1 MIMTVWLRT
10 TLLALGLSSAS
21 LAIAQ
26 ESPADWRWF
35 EVEVLAF
42 KQAPTSDAEAFPWHP
57 PRQIEARHD
66 PISGYYA
73 PNFFA
78 LLNDL
83 PLCPSTD
90 ETLTI
95 RPVFCAQSDEVD
107 PFGHPWYQPSRI
119 LSGFEQAPAQ
129 VIDGSGGD
137 MLTSSGPYLMPA
149 ETHLF
154 NDFRE
159 QLMRRNVGTPLLHVT
174 YRTPVFTR
182 SEGYT
187 VRLFGGRNFGQEFLP
202 SGYEQ
207 PPFALIESATADEEQ
222 QPQLF
227 EELEAL
233 LSRVNQQEIQISYRD
248 HGTPNPPPLIPER
261 SRSQRAVPVW
271 ELDGTLHIYLVG
283 NYLHIDSDLEL
294 RSPQQVQ
301 FNQRELAAQ
310 VEQALQVNRS
320 TSRFLRSYRLDQLRR
335 VISHET
341 HYFDHPKLGLV
352 VQIRRTDL
360 SARR

>member
-1 MIMTVWLRT
+1 MTVWLRT
-10 TLLALGLSSAS
+10 ALITLGLSSTPV
-21 LAIAQ
+21 AIAQ
-26 ESPADWRWF
+26 ETPADWRWF

-42 KQAPTSDAEAFPWHP
+42 KQAPNSDAEAFPWHA
-57 PRQIEARHD
+57 PRQVDARHD
-66 PISGYYA
+66 PLSGYYA

-83 PLCPSTD
+83 PLCPND
-90 ETLTI
+90 EESI
-95 RPVFCAQSDEVD
+95 SMRPVFCAQADEVD
-107 PFGHPWYQPSRI
+107 PFATPWYQPSRI
-119 LSGFEQAPAQ
+119 LSGFAQAPQQ
-129 VIDGSGGD
+129 VIDGLGGD
-137 MLTSSGPYLMPA
+137 MLTSQGPYLMPA

-159 QLMRRNVGTPLLHVT
+159 QLVRRNVGTPLLHVT
-174 YRTPVFTR
+174 YRTPVFSR

-187 VRLFGGRNFGQEFLP
+187 VRLFGGRNFGNEFLP

-207 PPFALIESATADEEQ
+207 PPFSLVETAAIDTEQ

-227 EELEAL
+227 EELELL
-233 LSRVNQQEIQISYRD
+233 LSQINQQQIKLSYRD
-248 HGTPNPPPLIPER
+248 HGTPNPPPLLPDRE
-261 SRSQRAVPVW
+261 RSQRAEPVW

-310 VEQALQVNRS
+310 VEQALQTNRS
-320 TSRFLRSYRLDQLRR
+320 NSRFLRSYRLDQLRR

-341 HYFDHPKLGLV
+341 HYFDHPNLGLV